1 MKQRTNIE
9 KLHQNS
15 RNVKAKLQQ
24 SPFEEK
30 KMECNNTA
38 ECNLSGSGGQ
48 TLSVVVLLIYELGH
62 SRQLHIRRALV
73 NGTCTRRQNKALERI
88 PALQNK
94 VNFVEFPPP
103 RHESRETRGLIIQST
118 GEPKCWWWKEKWHS
132 ALAASLAVC
141 WYNGTLMGGG
151 NSCRVRL
158 QPLLSFPPPHPPALS
173 AQLWSNRETATPDL
187 PSALVSCVLSTATI
201 SQTVRKTPVVQVMLT
216 NFTVS
221 VVLLYGVVLGEA
233 DSSHPFD
240 AFGRG

>member
-1 MKQRTNIE
+1 MKQRTNTE

-62 SRQLHIRRALV
+62 SGQLHIRRALV

-94 VNFVEFPPP
+94 VNFVEFRPP

-151 NSCRVRL
+151 IPAESDYSRCYRSPPL
-158 QPLLSFPPPHPPALS
+158 THPLSPPSSGPIAKQLHLTFPQPSWVVSFPRQQSPKQCAKHRLS
-173 AQLWSNRETATPDL
+173 R
-187 PSALVSCVLSTATI
+187 SCSPILQS
-201 SQTVRKTPVVQVMLT
+201 L
-216 NFTVS
+216 
-221 VVLLYGVVLGEA
+221 
-233 DSSHPFD
+233 
-240 AFGRG
+240 